1 MKKIL
6 NIALLA
12 LSAVLVSCGGK
23 DTKLVTFNVATRT
36 GVDTGLA
43 YKTVVMPISGTKLIM
58 NTDIVLYSGD
68 ISEIHVAENTMPTGE
83 KIPGFFVYFSGRAK
97 NKLTNVTASN
107 IGSYIV
113 MMYDGK
119 PIGLRI
125 IDTVIT
131 DGRLFVCSE
140 YGEDFDS
147 MHKLAAEM
155 MNSVKDVNE
164 MKKN

>member
-43 YKTVVMPISGTKLIM
+43 YKTVVMPISGMKLIM

-68 ISEIHVAENTMPTGE
+68 I
-83 KIPGFFVYFSGRAK
+83 
-97 NKLTNVTASN
+97 
-107 IGSYIV
+107 
-113 MMYDGK
+113 
-119 PIGLRI
+119 
-125 IDTVIT
+125 
-131 DGRLFVCSE
+131 
-140 YGEDFDS
+140 
-147 MHKLAAEM
+147 
-155 MNSVKDVNE
+155 
-164 MKKN
+164 